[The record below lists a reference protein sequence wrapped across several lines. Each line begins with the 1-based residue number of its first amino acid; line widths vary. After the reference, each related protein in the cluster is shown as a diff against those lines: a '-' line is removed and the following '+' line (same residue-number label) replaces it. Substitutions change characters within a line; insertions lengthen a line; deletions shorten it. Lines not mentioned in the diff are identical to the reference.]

1 MTWASWCARKLRS
14 RASRPVASCPPCPP
28 PLTRMML
35 LRPQEPQGGD
45 EIQIYAE
52 MPHLVGKCV
61 YFARGPT
68 VDPKNGIT
76 AKSIENDISW

>member
-1 MTWASWCARKLRS
+1 
-14 RASRPVASCPPCPP
+14 
-28 PLTRMML
+28 MML